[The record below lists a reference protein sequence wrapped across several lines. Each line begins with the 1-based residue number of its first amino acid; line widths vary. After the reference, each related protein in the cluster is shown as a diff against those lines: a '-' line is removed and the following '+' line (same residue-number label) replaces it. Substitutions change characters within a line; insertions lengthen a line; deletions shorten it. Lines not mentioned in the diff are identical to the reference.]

1 MIMNNLK
8 LIIGIIFIA
17 FGILSG
23 GIGVSMLGGAFSI
36 PAFLIIA
43 LGIYFIISY
52 LNAKLS
58 DKGIDQKISKLKKEK
73 SSKGSLIS
81 MFLGSLILI
90 FGIINLFEGSLI
102 IASLISIIIGA
113 GTMYYSFKKFKK
125 NK

>member
-1 MIMNNLK
+1 MK
-8 LIIGIIFIA
+8 LIAGIIFIA

-23 GIGVSMLGGAFSI
+23 DIGVSMLGGAFSI

-58 DKGIDQKISKLKKEK
+58 DKKIDQKISKLKKEK
-73 SSKGSLIS
+73 SSKGSLVT

-102 IASLISIIIGA
+102 IASLISILIGG
-113 GTMYYSFKKFKK
+113 GTIYYSFKKFKK
-125 NK
+125 SK

>member
-1 MIMNNLK
+1 MSNLK

-17 FGILSG
+17 FGILNG
-23 GIGVSMLGGAFSI
+23 GIGISMLGGAFSI

-58 DKGIDQKISKLKKEK
+58 DKKINEKISKLEKEK
-73 SSKGSLIS
+73 NSKGSLIS

-90 FGIINLFEGSLI
+90 FGTINLFKGSLI
-102 IASLISIIIGA
+102 TVSLISIIIGS
-113 GTMYYSFKKFKK
+113 GTMYYSFRKFSKK
-125 NK
+125 

>member
-1 MIMNNLK
+1 MK

-58 DKGIDQKISKLKKEK
+58 DKNIDQKISKLEKGK

-90 FGIINLFEGSLI
+90 FGIINLFKRFINANAYLI
-102 IASLISIIIGA
+102 YILFINVIFAFRFDWIFCK
-113 GTMYYSFKKFKK
+113 M
-125 NK
+125 

>member
-1 MIMNNLK
+1 MK

-36 PAFLIIA
+36 PSFLIIA
-43 LGIYFIISY
+43 LGIYFIVSH
-52 LNAKLS
+52 LNAKTS
-58 DKGIDQKISKLKKEK
+58 DKRIDEKISKLEKEK

-90 FGIINLFEGSLI
+90 FGIINLFKGSLI
-102 IASLISIIIGA
+102 IASLISILIGG
-113 GTMYYSFKKFKK
+113 GTIYYSFKKFKK
-125 NK
+125 SK

>member
-1 MIMNNLK
+1 MK
-8 LIIGIIFIA
+8 LIAGIIFIA

-52 LNAKLS
+52 LNTKLS
-58 DKGIDQKISKLKKEK
+58 DNKIDQRISTLKKEK

-90 FGIINLFEGSLI
+90 FGIINLIKGSLI

>member
-1 MIMNNLK
+1 MK
-8 LIIGIIFIA
+8 LVAGIIFIA

-23 GIGVSMLGGAFSI
+23 GVGISMLGGAFSI

-43 LGIYFIISY
+43 LGIYFIVSY

-58 DKGIDQKISKLKKEK
+58 DKDINQKISKLKKEK

-90 FGIINLFEGSLI
+90 IGIINLFEGSLI

-113 GTMYYSFKKFKK
+113 GTMFYSFKKFKK
-125 NK
+125 SK

>member
-52 LNAKLS
+52 LNTKLS
-58 DKGIDQKISKLKKEK
+58 DNKIDQRISTLKKEK

-90 FGIINLFEGSLI
+90 FGIINLFKGSLI

>member
-1 MIMNNLK
+1 MNNLK

-52 LNAKLS
+52 LNTKLS
-58 DKGIDQKISKLKKEK
+58 DNKIDQRISTLKKEK

-102 IASLISIIIGA
+102 IASLISILIGG
-113 GTMYYSFKKFKK
+113 GTIYYSFKKFKK
-125 NK
+125 SK

>member
-1 MIMNNLK
+1 MK
-8 LIIGIIFIA
+8 LVAGIICIV

-43 LGIYFIISY
+43 LGIYFIVSY

-58 DKGIDQKISKLKKEK
+58 DKDINQKISKLKKEK

-90 FGIINLFEGSLI
+90 FGIINLFKGSLI

-113 GTMYYSFKKFKK
+113 GTMFYSFKKFKK

>member
-1 MIMNNLK
+1 MK

-36 PAFLIIA
+36 PVFLIIA

-58 DKGIDQKISKLKKEK
+58 NKNIDQKISKLEMEK

-90 FGIINLFEGSLI
+90 FGIINLSKGSLI
-102 IASLISIIIGA
+102 IASLITTVIGG
-113 GTMYYSFKKFKK
+113 GTIYYSFKKFSKK
-125 NK
+125 